1 MREKAL
7 PRHAQSSPAPA
18 DSAPRTHSAE
28 ETPAPAPARAE
39 TKANS
44 DAPVSNI
51 PKEKRRTSGAC
62 TPPLTEEEETIL
74 ALLKN
79 GPLTQ
84 DELLYAAQKESPSWT
99 SASVSAVLMILEV
112 KRLARRLTD
121 TRYEART

>member
-1 MREKAL
+1 MTPPTPKKKKKRPPA
-7 PRHAQSSPAPA
+7 SSL
-18 DSAPRTHSAE
+18 
-28 ETPAPAPARAE
+28 
-39 TKANS
+39 
-44 DAPVSNI
+44 
-51 PKEKRRTSGAC
+51 
-62 TPPLTEEEETIL
+62 PPLTEEEETIL